1 MSTTGAEQTWRK
13 GEASAEDTQAEG
25 MSHRRMWLIGGAVA
39 VVALWAVLFFA
50 VGGDFYQTVEEAKAA
65 GSSENLRVGGLVSPG
80 SVLQQGEVVTFSLE
94 GETGDLLD
102 VRYVGAFPERLKAY
116 ERVVAMGS
124 LGESNTLEATELLIQ
139 CPDKLLPE
147 KITNGIAKGAG
158 LERLL
163 Y

>member
-13 GEASAEDTQAEG
+13 GEASAEETQAGG

-50 VGGDFYQTVEEAKAA
+50 VGGDFYKTVEEAKAA
-65 GSSENLRVGGLVSPG
+65 GAGENLRVGGLVSPG
-80 SVLQQGEVVTFSLE
+80 SVLQQGEVVTFTLE
-94 GETGDLLD
+94 GETGELLD
-102 VRYVGAFPERLKAY
+102 VRYVGVYPERLKAY
-116 ERVVAMGS
+116 ERVVATGS
-124 LGESNTLEATELLIQ
+124 LGESSTLEANQLLIQ

-147 KITNGIAKGAG
+147 KVANGIAKGAG